1 VDVYSGMKSYTPT
14 WLNDDYGDGG
24 IVDILAMNAYS
35 KVEVCM
41 SIFLGEASKKIFWV
55 ANHF

>member
-24 IVDILAMNAYS
+24 VVDILAMNAYF

-41 SIFLGEASKKIFWV
+41 SIFLGEASKFFFWV